1 MFSKNP
7 LCHPINTFQINSR
20 VDIEGVPSMSN
31 LRIHAHSD
39 SCTYVYGKAGEDS
52 ADHIFT
58 VSGSSPAIP
67 HVNAVVNESTGEVSY
82 EPVKERAKR
91 GSYDA
96 ILKNPT
102 IPTGKFTIAEF
113 SDLNEIPYLYGAKW
127 VKENCVSRGVKE
139 KEEGKRGRASE
150 VFEKIF

>member
-1 MFSKNP
+1 MISPNP
-7 LCHPINTFQINSR
+7 LCQFINTYPINAR
-20 VDIEGVPSMSN
+20 VDIEGVRSMSN

-39 SCTYVYGKAGEDS
+39 SCTYVYGKSGEDS
-52 ADHIFT
+52 TDHIFT

-67 HVNAVVNESTGEVSY
+67 HVNTVVNETTGEVTY
-82 EPVKERAKR
+82 APVKERAAR
-91 GSYDA
+91 GSYDL
-96 ILKNPT
+96 ILKNPK
-102 IPTGKFTIAEF
+102 IPSGKFTIVEF

>member
-7 LCHPINTFQINSR
+7 LCQPINTYQINAR

-31 LRIHAHSD
+31 LRVHAHSD
-39 SCTYVYGKAGEDS
+39 SCTYVYGKNGEEG

-67 HVNAVVNESTGEVSY
+67 HVKQSVDEVTGEVTY
-82 EPVKERAKR
+82 APVKERAPR
-91 GSYDA
+91 GSLQE
-96 ILKNPT
+96 IMKNPK
-102 IPTGKFTIAEF
+102 IPSGKFTVAEF
-113 SDLNEIPYLYGAKW
+113 AELNGVPYPYGMKW
-127 VKENCVSRGVKE
+127 VKENCVSRGMKE

-150 VFEKIF
+150 LFEKIF